1 MYVQLDV
8 GWLVHPFL
16 VNNFKITSQKQIQ
29 ALKGLGLQSV
39 RYVPSKSDVASL
51 PAGPAQPEVPAPE
64 PEPAEASAPAPA
76 PAAEA
81 KRSVDAWRYRIR
93 SCEQRF
99 VQVCSD
105 YELLERT
112 AQPSPAQARVVSEEL
127 VDSCLAEIDQAKDVV
142 LHLLSEQIPDAAG
155 SHSVNVSV
163 LSLLLG
169 RTLGMAG
176 QPLRNLGLA
185 ALLHDVGKQ
194 VHPPAWGIHGM
205 NVHQRAEGSAE
216 RVRYEMHVGESVAIT
231 ERMALPADVSHIIAQ
246 HHEWAD
252 GTGFP
257 LRLVAADLERSG
269 QILCLVNGYDRL
281 CNPLDTS
288 AALTPHEILALLYS
302 QYREKFLPEVLTA
315 FVRMMGVYPPGSL
328 IELNDGRF
336 GLVTSVNSAYPLK
349 PSIMVHDPGAVD
361 GPLLLLELQASPQL
375 GIRRG
380 LNPSRLPRKVLDA
393 LLPRQRICYYFEKGS
408 GVGPAKTL

>member
-29 ALKGLGLQSV
+29 TLKGLGLQTV
-39 RYVPSKSDVASL
+39 RYVPDRSDSVSL
-51 PAGPAQPEVPAPE
+51 PAEPVPVQQEPAVADKPE
-64 PEPAEASAPAPA
+64 PV
-76 PAAEA
+76 AAT
-81 KRSVDAWRYRIR
+81 RLSVDAWRYRIR

-99 VQVCSD
+99 VQVRND

-112 AQPSPAQARVVSEEL
+112 VQPSPAQARVVGEEL
-127 VDSCLAEIDQAKDVV
+127 VDSCLAELDQSQDVV
-142 LHLLSEQIPDAAG
+142 LHLLSEQIPEAAG
-155 SHSVNVSV
+155 THSINVTV
-163 LSLLLG
+163 LALLLG
-169 RTLGMAG
+169 RSMDMAG
-176 QPLRNLGLA
+176 PQLRDLGLA

-205 NVHQRAEGSAE
+205 NVHQRAEGNAE

-231 ERMALPADVSHIIAQ
+231 QRMALSADVTNAIAQ

-252 GTGFP
+252 GSGFP

-269 QILCLVNGYDRL
+269 QILCLANGYDRL

-302 QYREKFLPEVLTA
+302 KYREKFLPEVLTT

-349 PSIMVHDPGAVD
+349 PAIMVYDPGAVE
-361 GPLLLLELQASPQL
+361 GPLLLMELQESPQL

-393 LLPRQRICYYFEKGS
+393 LLPRQRICYYFEKGM
-408 GVGPAKTL
+408 GVGPAKSI

>member
-16 VNNFKITSQKQIQ
+16 VNNFKITSHKQLQ
-29 ALKGLGLQSV
+29 ALQGLGLQTV
-39 RYVPSKSDVASL
+39 RYVPGKSDASSL
-51 PAGPAQPEVPAPE
+51 PAEPALNDGPPAQ
-64 PEPAEASAPAPA
+64 EPAAASEPA

-81 KRSVDAWRYRIR
+81 KPSVDAWRYRIR

-99 VQVCSD
+99 VQARSD
-105 YELLERT
+105 YDLLERT
-112 AQPSPAQARVVSEEL
+112 VQPAPSQARIVSENL
-127 VDSCLAEIDQAKDVV
+127 IDSCMAEIDQSQDVV
-142 LHLLSEQIPDAAG
+142 LHLLSEQIPDGAG

-163 LSLLLG
+163 LALLLG
-169 RTLGMAG
+169 RTMGLAG

-205 NVHQRAEGSAE
+205 NVQQRAQGSAE
-216 RVRYEMHVGESVAIT
+216 RVRYEMHVGESVALT
-231 ERMALPADVSHIIAQ
+231 RRMALSADVTHIIAQ

-302 QYREKFLPEVLTA
+302 QYREKFLPDVLVA

-328 IELNDGRF
+328 VELHDGRF

-349 PSIMVHDPGAVD
+349 PSIMVYDPGAPE

-393 LLPRQRICYYFEKGS
+393 LLPRQRICYYFES
-408 GVGPAKTL
+408 GKSAGPAKPV

>member
-16 VNNFKITSQKQIQ
+16 VNNFKITSHKQLQ
-29 ALKGLGLQSV
+29 TLKGLGLQTV
-39 RYVPSKSDVASL
+39 RYVPGKSDASSL
-51 PAGPAQPEVPAPE
+51 PAAPARTAVSPAAESAAAPE
-64 PEPAEASAPAPA
+64 

-81 KRSVDAWRYRIR
+81 KPSVDAWRYRIR

-99 VQVCSD
+99 VQVRSD
-105 YELLERT
+105 YDLLERT
-112 AQPSPAQARVVSEEL
+112 VQSAPSQARMVSENL
-127 VDSCLAEIDQAKDVV
+127 IDSCMAEIDQSQDVV
-142 LHLLSEQIPDAAG
+142 LHLLSEQIPDGAG

-163 LSLLLG
+163 LALLLG
-169 RTLGMAG
+169 RSMGLAS

-205 NVHQRAEGSAE
+205 NVHQRAQGSAE
-216 RVRYEMHVGESVAIT
+216 RVRYEMHVGESVALT
-231 ERMALPADVSHIIAQ
+231 ERMALSADVTHIIAQ

-257 LRLVAADLERSG
+257 LRLVAGDLERSG

-302 QYREKFLPEVLTA
+302 QYREKFLPDVLA
-315 FVRMMGVYPPGSL
+315 SFVRMMGVYPPGSL
-328 IELNDGRF
+328 IELHDGRF

-349 PSIMVHDPGAVD
+349 PSIMVYDPGALE

-393 LLPRQRICYYFEKGS
+393 LLPRQRICYYFEAGKGAQ
-408 GVGPAKTL
+408 PAKSV

>member
-8 GWLVHPFL
+8 GWLDHPFW
-16 VNNFKITSQKQIQ
+16 VNNFKITSSQQLQ
-29 ALKGLGLQSV
+29 TLKGLGLQTV
-39 RYVPSKSDVASL
+39 HYVPGKSDAFSLQAEPVRTDVL
-51 PAGPAQPEVPAPE
+51 PAQE
-64 PEPAEASAPAPA
+64 SAAANQPA

-81 KRSVDAWRYRIR
+81 RSPVDAWRCRIR

-99 VQVCSD
+99 MQVRGDYDRLEKTVQP
-105 YELLERT
+105 
-112 AQPSPAQARVVSEEL
+112 APSQARMVGESL
-127 VDSCLAEIDQAKDVV
+127 IDSCMAEIDQSQDVV
-142 LHLLSEQIPDAAG
+142 LHLLSEQIPDGAG
-155 SHSVNVSV
+155 SHAVNVSV
-163 LSLLLG
+163 LALLLG
-169 RTLGMAG
+169 RAMGMPG

-205 NVHQRAEGSAE
+205 NVQQRAQGSPE
-216 RVRYEMHVGESVAIT
+216 RVRYEMHVGESVALT
-231 ERMALPADVSHIIAQ
+231 RRMALSADVSHIIAQ

-257 LRLVAADLERSG
+257 LRLAAAELERSG

-288 AALTPHEILALLYS
+288 AALTPHEILAWLYS
-302 QYREKFLPEVLTA
+302 QYREKFLSDVLVA

-328 IELNDGRF
+328 IELHDGRF

-349 PSIMVHDPGAVD
+349 PSIMVYDPGAPE

-380 LNPSRLPRKVLDA
+380 LNPSRLPPKVLDA
-393 LLPRQRICYYFEKGS
+393 LLPRQRICYYFEAGKGTR
-408 GVGPAKTL
+408 PADSV